1 MVDINA
7 TLSHYSSNLLEARS
21 SENLNANYN
30 WLYTTAISKNRY
42 TPTFRLHDTATSSTV
57 SSGPHHVYDRMT
69 RLTNIYKAK
78 IISNNNTFI
87 DEDIEMKEQDD
98 DCLRGPKKNK
108 KELYYTMHLNVSI
121 PFLAKCLAVL
131 VRGTAEADEIQD

>member
-1 MVDINA
+1 
-7 TLSHYSSNLLEARS
+7 
-21 SENLNANYN
+21 
-30 WLYTTAISKNRY
+30 
-42 TPTFRLHDTATSSTV
+42 
-57 SSGPHHVYDRMT
+57 MT

-108 KELYYTMHLNVSI
+108 KELYYTMPQRLHPLPCQVSGG
-121 PFLAKCLAVL
+121 P
-131 VRGTAEADEIQD
+131 R